1 MPPSSNNRG
10 EGNAIPRIN
19 ILSKHVSELIAAG
32 EVVERPASVVKEL
45 IENSIDA
52 GATAVTVEIQNGG
65 VSFIRVTDDGCG
77 IAREDVTNAF
87 VSHAT
92 SKLLDVEDLDRIATL
107 GFRGEA
113 LASISAVSRVTMLTK
128 TAQELAG
135 TEAVVEGGSTVTV
148 SDAGCPVGTTI
159 LVRDLFYNTPARM
172 KFLKK
177 DVAEGNAVA
186 ACVQRVALSHPEVS
200 FRLIRE
206 QKTVLHTAG
215 DASLLSCAYGVFG
228 REFAAGLIETA
239 HDYAGVSVKGLV
251 SKPEESRSTRGMQHF
266 FVNGRYVRTRT
277 AMAAL
282 EEAFKGSI
290 MVGRFPSCVL
300 HIAVAY
306 DTVDV
311 NVHPAKIE
319 VRFVNER
326 AVFDAVYFAV
336 KNALIK
342 ADMPPKLSSAQ
353 TTKQLYHAMQ
363 PPQPKETVEQQR
375 ILSAPPKQTVPAQQN
390 PAPFVQMTAQEYRAA
405 VISPDEPKL
414 SLRDDVAPIYGQRRA
429 AIMWTPPE
437 KASPAPPTQAVVT
450 EPVLHNQQAEPK
462 PIVEHKPQPEQ
473 TPVRLIGEA
482 FDTYILVQRGDDILV
497 VDKHAA
503 HERIIYERLKAQ
515 HRTLVSQTLLSPVT
529 VTLPQEEYT
538 AVTQSLAALEEMGFH
553 FEDFGGGAILVREFP
568 LELAKEDIAAVLSE
582 LADSL
587 IKGKRSVTPHVID
600 ELYHSIA
607 CRSAVKAHD
616 TSDKSEL
623 TRLLDILAQNSEL
636 RHCPHGRPVAVAIE
650 KKELEKR
657 FGRV

>member
-1 MPPSSNNRG
+1 M
-10 EGNAIPRIN
+10 
-19 ILSKHVSELIAAG
+19 
-32 EVVERPASVVKEL
+32 VERPASVVKEL

-52 GATAVTVEIQNGG
+52 GATSVTVEIQNGG

-92 SKLLDVEDLDRIATL
+92 SKLLDVEDLDHIATL

-135 TEAVVEGGSTVTV
+135 TEAVVEGGSTVMV

-336 KNALIK
+336 KNALTK

-363 PPQPKETVEQQR
+363 PPLPKETVEQQR
-375 ILSAPPKQTVPAQQN
+375 ILSAPPKQTVPAQQS
-390 PAPFVQMTAQEYRAA
+390 PAPFAHMTAQEYRAA
-405 VISPDEPKL
+405 AISPDEPQL
-414 SLRDDVAPIYGQRRA
+414 SLRDDAAPIYGQRRA
-429 AIMWTPPE
+429 AIMWTPPVQV
-437 KASPAPPTQAVVT
+437 SPAPPTQAVVT
-450 EPVLHNQQAEPK
+450 EPVLHNQQAEPE
-462 PIVEHKPQPEQ
+462 PIAEHKPQPEQ
-473 TPVRLIGEA
+473 TPVHLIGEA

-623 TRLLDILAQNSEL
+623 TRLLEILAQNSEL

>member
-1 MPPSSNNRG
+1 M
-10 EGNAIPRIN
+10 
-19 ILSKHVSELIAAG
+19 
-32 EVVERPASVVKEL
+32 VERPASVVKEL

-52 GATAVTVEIQNGG
+52 GATAVTVEIKNGG

-92 SKLLDVEDLDRIATL
+92 SKLLNAEDLDHIATL

-135 TEAVVEGGSTVTV
+135 TEAVVEGGSTVSV

-159 LVRDLFYNTPARM
+159 IVRDLFYNTPARM

-206 QKTVLHTAG
+206 QKTTLHTAG
-215 DASLLSCAYGVFG
+215 DASLLSSAYGVFG
-228 REFAAGLIETA
+228 REFAAGLIEAA
-239 HDYAGVSVKGLV
+239 HEYGGISVKGLV
-251 SKPEESRSTRGMQHF
+251 SKPEESRTTRGMQHF

-300 HIAVAY
+300 HIGVAY
-306 DTVDV
+306 DAVDV

-336 KNALIK
+336 KNALAK
-342 ADMPPKLSSAQ
+342 SDTPPKLSSSYTA
-353 TTKQLYHAMQ
+353 KELHHAMQ
-363 PPQPKETVEQQR
+363 PPPPKEIVEQQR
-375 ILSAPPKQTVPAQQN
+375 ISSAPLNHASSLQHS
-390 PAPFVQMTAQEYRAA
+390 PAPFARMTAQEYRAA
-405 VISPDEPKL
+405 TVQPEQPQL
-414 SLRDDVAPIYGQRRA
+414 SLRDEATPAYGQRKT
-429 AIMWTPPE
+429 AILYTPPQNE
-437 KASPAPPTQAVVT
+437 PPAPHAETAHEVPLPPVQVV
-450 EPVLHNQQAEPK
+450 A
-462 PIVEHKPQPEQ
+462 PQPAYEQ
-473 TPVRLIGEA
+473 GTLSEPTPARLIGEV

-515 HRTLVSQTLLSPVT
+515 NRALVSQTLLAPVT
-529 VTLPQEEYT
+529 VTLAQEEYT
-538 AVTQSLAALEEMGFH
+538 AVTEGIQALAELGFYL
-553 FEDFGGGAILVREFP
+553 EDFGGGAILVREFP
-568 LELAKEDIAAVLSE
+568 LELAKEDIAAVLGE
-582 LADSL
+582 LADNL
-587 IKGKRSVTPHVID
+587 MKGKRSVTPHVID

-616 TSDKSEL
+616 TSDEKEL
-623 TRLLDILAQNSEL
+623 TRLLEILAQNAEL

>member
-1 MPPSSNNRG
+1 M
-10 EGNAIPRIN
+10 
-19 ILSKHVSELIAAG
+19 
-32 EVVERPASVVKEL
+32 VERPASVVKEL

-92 SKLLDVEDLDRIATL
+92 SKLLDVDDLDHIATL

-135 TEAVVEGGSTVTV
+135 TEAVVEGGSPVRV
-148 SDAGCPVGTTI
+148 SDAGCPMGTTI

-228 REFAAGLIETA
+228 REFTAGLTETA

-290 MVGRFPSCVL
+290 MAGRFPSCVL

-306 DTVDV
+306 DAVDV

-336 KNALIK
+336 KNALTK
-342 ADMPPKLSSAQ
+342 VDMPPKLTSAQ

-363 PPQPKETVEQQR
+363 PPPLAEIVEQQR
-375 ILSAPPKQTVPAQQN
+375 ISSASPKQTVPAPQST
-390 PAPFVQMTAQEYRAA
+390 APFARMTAQEYRAG
-405 VISPDEPKL
+405 VFVSDEPQL
-414 SLRDDVAPIYGQRRA
+414 SLRDEAAPIYGQRKA
-429 AIMWTPPE
+429 AILWTPPE
-437 KASPAPPTQAVVT
+437 KTSPAPPTQAVVT
-450 EPVLHNQQAEPK
+450 EPVLHNQQAEPE
-462 PIVEHKPQPEQ
+462 PIVQHKPQPEP

-515 HRTLVSQTLLSPVT
+515 HRTLVSQTLLAPVT

-538 AVTQSLAALEEMGFH
+538 AVTQSMAALEEMGFH
-553 FEDFGGGAILVREFP
+553 FEDFGGGDILVREFP
-568 LELAKEDIAAVLSE
+568 LELAKEDIAAVLGE
-582 LADSL
+582 LAENL
-587 IKGKRSVTPHVID
+587 IKGKRNVTPHVID

-616 TSDKSEL
+616 TSDRSEL
-623 TRLLDILAQNSEL
+623 TRLLDLLAQNSEL